1 MVTGYEGLIGAVRGG
16 DGLRGVV
23 RGCEGSLGV
32 VCTVEVD
39 GAHVAGRH
47 VDLHRGRE
55 TLRYCG

>member
-39 GAHVAGRH
+39 GAHVADRWG
-47 VDLHRGRE
+47 DN
-55 TLRYCG
+55 

>member
-32 VCTVEVD
+32 LCTVEVD
-39 GAHVAGRH
+39 GAHVADRLG
-47 VDLHRGRE
+47 DN
-55 TLRYCG
+55 